1 MLPIFERLSI
11 HSKHGNLSR
20 FAQAASQQ
28 VDRAEE
34 GSERGVGGEEKRSLL
49 REQRGGDNMMGGGEK
64 MENGER
70 EDGDV
75 QEDKDEM
82 PRDADGN
89 VDQTELVR
97 RNAEKV
103 MKGMINWDSWHAS
116 LFFFFFLSSSL
127 SVVLTLIKKDEQFAL
142 FATANT
148 ALVHIVIG
156 LNDMYRVVR
165 DLVGEKDLHGLD
177 RASERWATGAYDV

>member
-28 VDRAEE
+28 VDRAEEKEE

-116 LFFFFFLSSSL
+116 LFFFLYILVIERSAD
-127 SVVLTLIKKDEQFAL
+127 TNKK
-142 FATANT
+142 
-148 ALVHIVIG
+148 G
-156 LNDMYRVVR
+156 
-165 DLVGEKDLHGLD
+165 
-177 RASERWATGAYDV
+177 